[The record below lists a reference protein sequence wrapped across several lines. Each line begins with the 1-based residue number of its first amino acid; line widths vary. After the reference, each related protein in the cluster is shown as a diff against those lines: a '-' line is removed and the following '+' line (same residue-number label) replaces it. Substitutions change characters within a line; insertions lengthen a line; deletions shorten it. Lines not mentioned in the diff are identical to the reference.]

1 MRRWYCLSMMV
12 VILTV
17 VWGCGQTNSLKGQVV
32 DGGEQPAAMVKPMP
46 TRFTKAANGVITDS
60 VTGLEWYVGPNQDN
74 TWHEAKAWTESLSVA
89 GGGWRLPTM
98 AELKALYQYGAGP
111 NNMDPIFQTTGA
123 WAWSG
128 ELHDAWSV
136 WGLAFYNNLQGWHS
150 MNYPYGRVALAV
162 RSRK

>member
-1 MRRWYCLSMMV
+1 MV
-12 VILTV
+12 SFSALFFVLLL
-17 VWGCGQTNSLKGQVV
+17 VWGCGKNRSLEGQKV
-32 DGGEQPAAMVKPMP
+32 DAKEQPMAEVKPEQ
-46 TRFTKAANGVITDS
+46 TRFTKANTGVITDS
-60 VTGLEWYVGPNQDN
+60 VTGLEWYAGPNQDN
-74 TWHEAKAWTESLSVA
+74 TWHEAKAWTENLTVD

-136 WGLAFYNNLQGWHS
+136 WGLAFYKNLQGWHS